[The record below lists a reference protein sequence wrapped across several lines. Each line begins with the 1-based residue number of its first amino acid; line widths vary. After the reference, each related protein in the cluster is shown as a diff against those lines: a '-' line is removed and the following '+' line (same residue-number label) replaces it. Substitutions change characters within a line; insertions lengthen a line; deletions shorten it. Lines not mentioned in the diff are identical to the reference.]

1 MSIAL
6 VWVIDVLVAA
16 GSWAAIWIGRETTWL
31 NVNEPA
37 VIGLALSVIG
47 VSTLI
52 GFYGAGPDDSDTKMR
67 SALAAALVATYIY
80 LLASLL
86 ATPLADSLGDLAT
99 EILSSF
105 TVMVTTITG
114 FYFASRAAENVNAQ
128 IQARKA
134 TEATAAQGATT
145 VATPRTIGE

>member
-6 VWVIDVLVAA
+6 VWFVDVFVAA

-52 GFYGAGPDDSDTKMR
+52 GFYGAGPEESDTKMR
-67 SALAAALVATYIY
+67 SSLAAALAATYIY

-86 ATPLADSLGDLAT
+86 ATPLADSLGDLAND
-99 EILSSF
+99 ILSSF
-105 TVMVTTITG
+105 TVMVTTVTG
-114 FYFASRAAENVNAQ
+114 FYFASRAAENVNAE

-134 TEATAAQGATT
+134 TEAAAARGETSEKR
-145 VATPRTIGE
+145 RTIRE